1 VSVLELSRWQFGITT
16 VYHFLFVPITIGLGF
31 LVAGFETAWIR
42 TGNDKWLRLTKFYGR
57 LFLINFAMGVVT
69 GIVQEFQFGMN
80 WSAYSRFVGDI
91 FGAPLAVEALLA
103 FFKVTCPVC
112 QLTFP
117 FLERLHQGTLKIYGI
132 SQNDVKD
139 TREFNREFGVTF
151 PTLLDPEDD
160 DFEASNAFGISSVP
174 TMFLVESDGAISRVM
189 EGWSKREIE
198 WLGGKAGV
206 RPFRQGDNV
215 PEWKPG

>member
-1 VSVLELSRWQFGITT
+1 MAARRTPKLLQAGARAPDFRLPRLIEGKAGGEATLGEL
-16 VYHFLFVPITIGLGF
+16 L
-31 LVAGFETAWIR
+31 
-42 TGNDKWLRLTKFYGR
+42 TGG
-57 LFLINFAMGVVT
+57 
-69 GIVQEFQFGMN
+69 
-80 WSAYSRFVGDI
+80 
-91 FGAPLAVEALLA
+91 EALLA